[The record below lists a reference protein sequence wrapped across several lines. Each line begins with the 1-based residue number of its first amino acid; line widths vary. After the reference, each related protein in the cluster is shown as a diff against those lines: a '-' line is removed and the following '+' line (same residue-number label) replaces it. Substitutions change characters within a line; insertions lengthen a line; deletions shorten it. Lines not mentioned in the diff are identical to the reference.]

1 MMSTFKI
8 AITCHLKVNR
18 HFQESL
24 CNQTFFVVYYIF
36 NNLLNIIITKI
47 LLI

>member
-24 CNQTFFVVYYIF
+24 CNQTIFCSLLYFQQLIKHYY
-36 NNLLNIIITKI
+36 N
-47 LLI
+47 